1 MQAPAPAEADG
12 KADGE
17 AAGGA
22 ADATASSGNGSG
34 DGNGGAQAA
43 RACHVC
49 SRIYDPQQQAFVRST
64 DAYSLQPFRN
74 PTGKG
79 KRSRLSSCIELYRQ
93 LKTEEAV
100 VLWSWSGVDGC
111 V

>member
-64 DAYSLQPFRN
+64 DASLS
-74 PTGKG
+74 PTVLE
-79 KRSRLSSCIELYRQ
+79 SNRQ
-93 LKTEEAV
+93 
-100 VLWSWSGVDGC
+100 G
-111 V
+111 

>member
-22 ADATASSGNGSG
+22 ADATASSGSG

-64 DAYSLQPFRN
+64 DAV
-74 PTGKG
+74 
-79 KRSRLSSCIELYRQ
+79 CIELYRQ
-93 LKTEEAV
+93 LRTEEAV
-100 VLWSWSGVDGC
+100 LLWPGVDGC

>member
-22 ADATASSGNGSG
+22 ADVTASSGNGNGSG

-64 DAYSLQPFRN
+64 SLFFP
-74 PTGKG
+74 PTFLES
-79 KRSRLSSCIELYRQ
+79 KRQ
-93 LKTEEAV
+93 
-100 VLWSWSGVDGC
+100 G
-111 V
+111 

>member
-64 DAYSLQPFRN
+64 DTSNRFWN

-79 KRSRLSSCIELYRQ
+79 KRARLSSCIELYRQ
-93 LKTEEAV
+93 LRTEEAV
-100 VLWSWSGVDGC
+100 LLWSGVDGC

>member
-22 ADATASSGNGSG
+22 ADATASSGSG
-34 DGNGGAQAA
+34 DGNGDGNDGAQAA

-64 DAYSLQPFRN
+64 DACLS
-74 PTGKG
+74 PTFLE
-79 KRSRLSSCIELYRQ
+79 SNRQ
-93 LKTEEAV
+93 
-100 VLWSWSGVDGC
+100 G
-111 V
+111 

>member
-49 SRIYDPQQQAFVRST
+49 SRIYDPQQQAFVRNT
-64 DAYSLQPFRN
+64 VASLSPQPFLESN
-74 PTGKG
+74 
-79 KRSRLSSCIELYRQ
+79 RQ
-93 LKTEEAV
+93 
-100 VLWSWSGVDGC
+100 G
-111 V
+111 